1 MASNYVPGVCNINP
15 QEIKRRQQSGHI
27 GVTITIL
34 LIMLLIATGAT
45 WYLRI
50 IIIVPAFIAAIGY
63 LQARNKF
70 CVAYASSGQHHAD
83 SGDTV
88 EITDKKSL
96 TADSKKTRT
105 MNLQASIIAS
115 VVTAIV
121 CVLPA

>member
-1 MASNYVPGVCNINP
+1 MSPDPITAILRDMASNYVPGVCNINP
-15 QEIKRRQQSGHI
+15 QEIKRRRQSGHI
-27 GVTITIL
+27 GVAITIL

-88 EITDKKSL
+88 KITDKKSRIRPP
-96 TADSKKTRT
+96 T
-105 MNLQASIIAS
+105 
-115 VVTAIV
+115 
-121 CVLPA
+121 